1 MKKLLFFLA
10 VVISAASANGQAQ
23 KVLNLGGL
31 GTGLYGGIEFPVGK
45 AITVGP
51 LVNTD
56 WDFNKFVIAAKGNYY
71 FDNIFGLPA
80 AWDVYAGAN
89 FGYRLDSSDKND
101 DGANWGAQI
110 GGRWYWSEKWGIN
123 AEFGG
128 GSGVT
133 GGVGVT
139 MKF

>member
-1 MKKLLFFLA
+1 MINKQTNLKVMKKLLLFLA
-10 VVISAASANGQAQ
+10 VVISADSANGQAQ
-23 KVLNLGGL
+23 KVLNLGGI

-110 GGRWYWSEKWGIN
+110 GGRWFWSDLRKT
-123 AEFGG
+123 F
-128 GSGVT
+128 
-133 GGVGVT
+133 
-139 MKF
+139 